1 LAKAEQ
7 YRRYAA
13 ECLKLLSRVGDA
25 HTRAMF
31 SQMATAWVNLAEQAE
46 RNAEADLIYES
57 LDPEP
62 ARPVVQQQQQQ
73 PKPDK

>member
-1 LAKAEQ
+1 LAKAKQ

-13 ECLKLLSRVGDA
+13 ECLKLLPGVSDA
-25 HTRAMF
+25 HRRAMF

-57 LDPEP
+57 LDREP
-62 ARPVVQQQQQQ
+62 ARPVVQQQQQL
-73 PKPDK
+73 KPDK

>member
-1 LAKAEQ
+1 
-7 YRRYAA
+7 
-13 ECLKLLSRVGDA
+13 
-25 HTRAMF
+25 MF

-62 ARPVVQQQQQQ
+62 ARPVVQQQQQ